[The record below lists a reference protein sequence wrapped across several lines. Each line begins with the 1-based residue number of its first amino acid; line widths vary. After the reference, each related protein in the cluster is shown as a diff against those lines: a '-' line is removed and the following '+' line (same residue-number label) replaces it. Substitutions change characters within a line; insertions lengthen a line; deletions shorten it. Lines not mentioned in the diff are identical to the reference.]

1 MPEQKLFI
9 AVLVQGFTDALNK
22 FLWLSRSNKR
32 FHREAKDWIGSK
44 DFDQVCS
51 YAGWQPNQA
60 KEIYTDIS
68 RHKHY
73 LTTEDI
79 RYLLNETFSRR
90 SVL

>member
-32 FHREAKDWIGSK
+32 FHREAKDWIGSN